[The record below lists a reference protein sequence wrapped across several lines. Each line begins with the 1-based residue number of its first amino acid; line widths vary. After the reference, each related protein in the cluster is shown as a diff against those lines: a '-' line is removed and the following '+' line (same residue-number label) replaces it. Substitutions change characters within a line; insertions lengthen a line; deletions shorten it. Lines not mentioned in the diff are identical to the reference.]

1 MITKTLKSVILLA
14 VMLWTT
20 AWANELYMEQSG
32 DSSTITITQD
42 GASNEVGTQLSPVF
56 IGGGSNT
63 VNIEQI
69 GAGNQLQFTVN
80 GATTAMTIE
89 QHGSNNTG
97 TVTCGTTA
105 NASCSGS
112 TIWQFITGDDNNI
125 SQILGAGGNHT
136 SKITVTGDTNTVSH
150 TSTNTG
156 AVSMQYLVTG
166 DSNSISVTTA
176 GTTAKTLNATTTG
189 NSNTVTIVQTN

>member
-1 MITKTLKSVILLA
+1 MITKTLKSAIVLA
-14 VMLWTT
+14 VMLWST

-42 GASNEVGTQLSPVF
+42 GASNEIGTQLSPVF

-80 GATTAMTIE
+80 GASTAMTIE

-112 TIWQFITGDDNNI
+112 TIWQLITGDDNVI
-125 SQILGAGGNHT
+125 TQTLGAGGNHN

-156 AVSMQYLVTG
+156 AVSMQYTVTG
-166 DSNSISVTTA
+166 NTNTISVTTA
-176 GTTAKTLNATTTG
+176 GTTVKALNATTTG

>member
-1 MITKTLKSVILLA
+1 MITKTLKGVIVLA
-14 VMLWTT
+14 IMLCTT
-20 AWANELYMEQSG
+20 VWANELYMEQSG

-42 GASNEVGTQLSPVF
+42 GASNEIGTQLSPVF

-80 GATTAMTIE
+80 GAATAMTIE
-89 QHGSNNTG
+89 QHGGNNTS

-112 TIWQFITGDDNNI
+112 TIWQLITGDDNNI
-125 SQILGAGGNHT
+125 TQTLGAGGNHN

-156 AVSMQYLVTG
+156 AVSMQYTVTG
-166 DSNSISVTTA
+166 NTNTILVTTA
-176 GTTAKTLNATTTG
+176 GTTAKTINANTTG